1 MADDID
7 RAQALEEQERDAS
20 LEQQAAAAAI
30 VEAPF
35 DIEGVRVCST
45 CFEPIPRKRLRA
57 NTGAVRCV
65 ECQTRVERRHK

>member
-7 RAQALEEQERDAS
+7 RAQALEEQERDAA

-30 VEAPF
+30 VETPF
-35 DIEGVRVCST
+35 DIEGVRACST

-57 NTGAVRCV
+57 NPRAVRCV
-65 ECQTRVERRHK
+65 ECQTRIERRL